1 MKLPLPALLLA
12 SLVAS
17 SCRPTPADTV
27 PGTHAAQATSSATA
41 ASAIETPPCC
51 RKPLDSGTASDRSLY
66 LLESDWT
73 SDVGRRIRLGQLR
86 GRPQVVALFFT
97 RCEYACPILVHD
109 MKRIEEAL
117 PPESRA
123 QVDFL
128 LVSMDS
134 ERDDPASLAE
144 FRRRNELGTAHWT
157 LLTGAAEDVRELA
170 ALLGVSYQ
178 KDARGQFA
186 HSNLLTVLNLEG
198 EVVHQLKGLNQSIDE
213 AVRLIASLPSRSA
226 IPQPPTP

>member
-1 MKLPLPALLLA
+1 MKLPFPALLLA

-17 SCRPTPADTV
+17 SCRPTPADTA
-27 PGTHAAQATSSATA
+27 PAAHPAQATSSPTA
-41 ASAIETPPCC
+41 ASAVETPPCC
-51 RKPLDSGTASDRSLY
+51 RKPLDSGPASDKSLY

-117 PPESRA
+117 PPAARA

-134 ERDDPASLAE
+134 ERDDPASLAD
-144 FRRRNELGTAHWT
+144 FRRKNELATARWT
-157 LLTGAAEDVRELA
+157 LLTGAADDVRELA

-186 HSNLLTVLNLEG
+186 HSNLLTVLNAGG
-198 EVVHQLKGLNQSIDE
+198 EVVHQLKGLNQSVEE
-213 AVRLIASLPSRSA
+213 AVRLIASLPSQA
-226 IPQPPTP
+226 TNNQAPTP